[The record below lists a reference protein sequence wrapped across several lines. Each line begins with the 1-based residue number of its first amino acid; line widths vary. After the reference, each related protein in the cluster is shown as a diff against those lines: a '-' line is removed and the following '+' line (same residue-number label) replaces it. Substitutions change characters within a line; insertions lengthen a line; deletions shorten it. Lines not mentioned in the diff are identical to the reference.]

1 MSANPSTL
9 TPEQLEARK
18 LGIGGSDVAA
28 VAGISPWKSRLEVYR
43 EKVGE
48 AEPEDESF
56 DDALAK
62 TLGVLLEDA
71 VATLYEMKTG
81 LKLHRVLQ
89 TRIHPEIPILRAN
102 LDRRVVGA
110 NKGAEIK
117 TVGFNM
123 EPEWGDEGTDEIPI
137 YYAAQIQHYMGV
149 TGLPSF
155 DVPVLFLGSRR
166 FKIFEVERDED
177 IIDALQEQARDF
189 WGNYVLPRIPPE
201 PRTLAD
207 VLALYPAHKDPESYV
222 VAGEDMIATLRDL
235 VGAKAAAKAAK
246 ALADAAKVKVQA
258 FMGDNA
264 LIRDPGTQEILCTWR
279 SNEVTR
285 IESKRLR
292 DEEPETAKRFSK
304 TTTERKLLPK
314 AKVIAAAGGA

>member
-1 MSANPSTL
+1 MAANPSTL

-71 VATLYEMKTG
+71 VATLYEMRTG
-81 LKLHRVLQ
+81 HKLHRVLQ
-89 TRIHPEIPILRAN
+89 TKVHPKIPILRAN
-102 LDRRVVGA
+102 LDRRIVGA
-110 NKGAEIK
+110 NRGAEIK
-117 TVGFNM
+117 VVGFNM

-137 YYAAQIQHYMGV
+137 YYAAQVQHYMGV
-149 TGLPSF
+149 TGLPAF
-155 DVPVLFLGSRR
+155 DIPVLFLGTRR
-166 FKIFEVERDED
+166 FKIFEIKRDGA
-177 IIDALQEQARDF
+177 IIVALQAQAMQF
-189 WGNYVLPRIPPE
+189 WENHVLPQVPPE

-207 VLALYPAHKDPESYV
+207 VLALYPQDRDPESYV
-222 VAGEDMIATLRDL
+222 VAGEDIIATLVDL
-235 VGAKAAAKAAK
+235 IGAKAAGKAAK
-246 ALADAAKVKVQA
+246 ALETAAKIKVQK

-279 SNEVTR
+279 SNQVNR
-285 IESKRLR
+285 IDTKRLR
-292 DEEPETAKRFSK
+292 EKSPDVAAEFTK

-314 AKVIAAAGGA
+314 AKIIARAGGA